1 MKRGY
6 FNSRNEIPIYL
17 KEKSNFQ
24 SKQGVDKMNKKH
36 ILIASLVI
44 VSATFSGC
52 SKQQKDVSEKTE
64 QTSTKQA
71 TKVSQG
77 IVAGKIEPSLK
88 TLKNGGYNF
97 EYTLKNQTEKVKEFT
112 FSSGQKMDYILKDEN
127 GNKIKQFSEGKMF
140 TQAIEKV
147 SLVQGE
153 EKTFGTIELGNLKK
167 GTYQLEVWLTAQG
180 NDDFKIV
187 KTINVD

>member
-24 SKQGVDKMNKKH
+24 SKQGVDKMNKKQ

-44 VSATFSGC
+44 VSATFAGC

-64 QTSTKQA
+64 QTPTKQV

-88 TLKNGGYNF
+88 TLKNGDYNF

-153 EKTFGTIELGNLKK
+153 EKIFGTIELGNLKK

>member
-1 MKRGY
+1 
-6 FNSRNEIPIYL
+6 
-17 KEKSNFQ
+17 
-24 SKQGVDKMNKKH
+24 MNKKQ

-44 VSATFSGC
+44 VSATFAGC

-64 QTSTKQA
+64 QTPTKQV

-88 TLKNGGYNF
+88 TLKNGDYNF

-153 EKTFGTIELGNLKK
+153 EKIFGTIELGNLKK